1 MFMKL
6 PRILN
11 GAKARFLVLPPV
23 LLLLA
28 TFVPASPAPPAGPP
42 AETVM
47 TAVPVALD
55 PDRPALRRVGAL
67 LFLRGWALRS
77 PDRRFGGISAM
88 RVEGDRVTALSD
100 AGTVLSFRL
109 PRRRGTVPLRVEPLS
124 QRVIRDE
131 SFYDTESMLFEGD
144 RAWIGF
150 ERLNAVARYRRDGW
164 RLEGYAR
171 PPAMRRWRS
180 NLGAEAM
187 VRLPD
192 GRFLVFAEG
201 RSGDGPLS
209 PVVLFAGD
217 PAERG
222 TPALLLRYRRM
233 PGTRITDAALLPDG
247 RLLTLNRGF
256 GFFEGASAILAVAE
270 LDGLAPGSTIA
281 GRAIADLRAP
291 LTVDNM
297 EALSVTREGG
307 RTIVRLASDDNFMAL
322 QRSLLLEFALD
333 EPAG

>member
-1 MFMKL
+1 
-6 PRILN
+6 
-11 GAKARFLVLPPV
+11 
-23 LLLLA
+23 
-28 TFVPASPAPPAGPP
+28 
-42 AETVM
+42 M

-55 PDRPALRRVGAL
+55 PGRPAVRRVGEL
-67 LFLRGWALRS
+67 LFLRGWALNS

-109 PRRRGTVPLRVEPLS
+109 PRRRGAMPLRVEPLS
-124 QRVIRDE
+124 QRIIRDE
-131 SFYDTESMLFEGD
+131 SFYDTESMLFEGG

-164 RLEGYAR
+164 QLESHAR
-171 PPAMRRWRS
+171 PPAMRRWRA

-201 RSGDGPLS
+201 RSGDGPYS

-222 TPALLLRYRRM
+222 TPAALLRYRRV
-233 PGTRITDAALLPDG
+233 PGYRITDAALLPDG

-256 GFFEGASAILAVAE
+256 GFFEGPTAIVTIAPLA
-270 LDGLAPGSTIA
+270 GLAPGSTIA
-281 GRAIADLRAP
+281 GRAIAELRAP
-291 LTVDNM
+291 LAVDNM

-333 EPAG
+333 EPAD